1 MKGYKV
7 FDRNWCST
15 HGSKDFYDKPFKIG
29 VEYEDP
35 NPPQVA
41 RNGFHYCESL
51 EICFSV
57 YSPDSRNR
65 IGEIEILGDVD
76 KSNNGFCCTNKF
88 KIVREIPW
96 REVIDLI

>member
-1 MKGYKV
+1 MIGYKL

-15 HGSKDFYDKPFKIG
+15 HGSKDFYDKPFEIG
-29 VEYEDP
+29 VEYTDP
-35 NPPQVA
+35 NPPQVS
-41 RNGFHYCESL
+41 RNGFHFCESL
-51 EICFSV
+51 ENCFTV

-65 IGEIEILGDVD
+65 IGEIEVLGEVH
-76 KSNNGFCCTNKF
+76 KSGSFCCTNKF

>member
-1 MKGYKV
+1 MKGYKL

-15 HGSKDFYDKPFKIG
+15 HGSQDFYDKPFELG
-29 VEYEDP
+29 VEYTDP
-35 NPPQVA
+35 NPPCVA
-41 RNGFHYCESL
+41 RNGFHFCESL
-51 EICFSV
+51 ETCFSV
-57 YSPDSRNR
+57 YNPDSRNR

-76 KSNNGFCCTNKF
+76 KRGDFCCTNKF